1 MRLLLDTHALIF
13 LLEEPERMRVEARE
27 AIADPD
33 NEVAFSAA
41 NVWEI
46 EIKAKTGKLVPPAED
61 ALSAARTLPIGE
73 LAISAEHA
81 RRAGR
86 LPLHHADPFDR
97 VLIAQALIEG
107 LTLVTRDGAFGPY
120 GVPVLPC

>member
-13 LLEEPERMRVEARE
+13 LLGEPERMAQAARD
-27 AIADPD
+27 AIADPAND
-33 NEVAFSAA
+33 VAFSAV

-61 ALSAARTLPIGE
+61 TLAAAQTLPLRE
-73 LAISAEHA
+73 LAVTADHA
-81 RRAGR
+81 RAAGR

-97 VLIAQALIEG
+97 ALIAQARVEG
-107 LTLVTRDGAFGPY
+107 LTVVTRDGAFGLY
-120 GVPVLPC
+120 DVALLPC